1 MDGPVFLQRERPA
14 YAHLRPWAQIHQ
26 PTHVTISFVAEHWWI
41 WGQDWQASSNRILK
55 DMNEGMQ
62 NLKEIQDLENIK
74 EEIKSI
80 LKDFHYNSDTENM
93 SKDVVI
99 ALENLVKS

>member
-1 MDGPVFLQRERPA
+1 
-14 YAHLRPWAQIHQ
+14 
-26 PTHVTISFVAEHWWI
+26 
-41 WGQDWQASSNRILK
+41 
-55 DMNEGMQ
+55 MQ

-80 LKDFHYNSDTENM
+80 LKDFHYNSDTDNM

-99 ALENLVKS
+99 ALENLVKN

>member
-1 MDGPVFLQRERPA
+1 
-14 YAHLRPWAQIHQ
+14 
-26 PTHVTISFVAEHWWI
+26 
-41 WGQDWQASSNRILK
+41 
-55 DMNEGMQ
+55 MQ

-99 ALENLVKS
+99 ALENLVKN